1 MADVLGQKA
10 SRRWCHPPPSAKE
23 SYQFHGREY
32 WSQLPSKE
40 AQRGAAIE
48 ILSRVDARR

>member
-1 MADVLGQKA
+1 MADVRKPRGGGA
-10 SRRWCHPPPSAKE
+10 TPPPSAKE